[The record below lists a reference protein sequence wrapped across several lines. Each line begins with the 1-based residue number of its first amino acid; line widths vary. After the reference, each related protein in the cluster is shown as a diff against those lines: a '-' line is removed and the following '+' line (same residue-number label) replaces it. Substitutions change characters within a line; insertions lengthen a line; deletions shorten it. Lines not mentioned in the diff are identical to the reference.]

1 MRNLVILSFIALM
14 CACLM
19 SNASPNTF
27 KLIEETENECT
38 QVFEVTFKDTNSRVS
53 VNIIT
58 VDIDGLKTTQYKTF
72 GSIQDV
78 ITFFEAGMIE
88 DFFYIEISG
97 KKYLLER
104 VYKGYGYTYDMLNEK
119 EQIKHNINP
128 FNFIKSQLN
137 KKSKEKKGNTAF
149 QYSKDMLNI
158 TGRL

>member
-58 VDIDGLKTTQYKTF
+58 IDIDGLKTTQYKTF
-72 GSIQDV
+72 GTLQDV
-78 ITFFEAGMIE
+78 IVYFEASMIE
-88 DFFYIEISG
+88 DFFYLEISG
-97 KKYLLER
+97 KKYMFDR
-104 VYKGYGYTYDMLNEK
+104 KQKGFGYTYNVLDDK
-119 EQIKHNINP
+119 ENLKCNVNP
-128 FNFIKSQLN
+128 FNFIKNKIN
-137 KKSKEKKGNTAF
+137 KKPRPKKETVY
-149 QYSKDMLNI
+149 QYTKDMLNV